1 MQLSAEKAVQTT
13 WARWE
18 HLIDAY
24 ADSQPKRPWER
35 DGVRNMRVKNEN
47 IMLF

>member
-13 WARWE
+13 WA